1 MLLITFSLFRPD
13 IYRDYFYTPY
23 RVAPVEQLQAVV
35 NELQVDQNMRLR
47 IEVEEKDKS
56 GKVDIEQRTFI
67 LPVTKGSNEERL
79 KRVGLELDATPKD
92 GKLEIVDIT
101 VDSKAEKARLDIGNK
116 NRLLGIEVRNPQPA
130 KEWFALPAL
139 LLLALVIFI
148 QRRRMQKA
156 A

>member
-1 MLLITFSLFRPD
+1 MCSSDL
-13 IYRDYFYTPY
+13 
-23 RVAPVEQLQAVV
+23 
-35 NELQVDQNMRLR
+35 
-47 IEVEEKDKS
+47 
-56 GKVDIEQRTFI
+56 
-67 LPVTKGSNEERL
+67 VTKGSNEERL

-139 LLLALVIFI
+139 LLLALVIFV
-148 QRRRMQKA
+148 QRKRMRMQPA
-156 A
+156 V